1 MLPCLS
7 QQSWF
12 AQYMLIWYSNIP
24 EEVTYYLIRFDHYH
38 ILIIV
43 ALILNFVTPMLLIQD
58 RAAKRLKGQVLF
70 VAILIF
76 IGHFIDVFVMIM
88 PGTVGT
94 HWHLGFVEIG
104 TFLGYIGF
112 FTYVVLSNLS
122 KVELQ
127 PKNHPMLVES
137 KHHHI

>member
-1 MLPCLS
+1 
-7 QQSWF
+7 
-12 AQYMLIWYSNIP
+12 
-24 EEVTYYLIRFDHYH
+24 
-38 ILIIV
+38 
-43 ALILNFVTPMLLIQD
+43 MLLIQD

-70 VAILIF
+70 VAILILL
-76 IGHFIDVFVMIM
+76 GHFIDVFVMIM

-112 FTYVVLSNLS
+112 FTYVVLNTLS
-122 KVELQ
+122 KAPLSQ
-127 PKNHPMLVES
+127 KNHPMLIES